1 MTELPVSPDPLVV
14 DTPAPAPARR
24 VDTHSHLLPGVDD
37 GCKTVEESVACA
49 KILVANGYSHAFCT
63 PHIWHNNR
71 GISRTSVPRLVK
83 MLQAELDA
91 AQVPLTLFP
100 GGEMNL
106 YLGVDKTPADEVV
119 PLGLG
124 TYMLVDMWVA
134 ELPPFFEGAVEWL
147 QNLGLSVVLA
157 HPERMRAIQDDPD
170 LIDYIQSLGVYLQ
183 GNLQCF
189 TDKPEALT
197 RKCAEKFLLD
207 GKYFILG
214 SDTHNP
220 ETIDVRTGGLARV
233 RELVGEETLD
243 QLTVANPRKLV
254 ETFGTADARG

>member
-1 MTELPVSPDPLVV
+1 MSERPVSPES
-14 DTPAPAPARR
+14 PAPPASARR

-37 GCKTVEESVACA
+37 GCKSVEESIACA

-83 MLQAELDA
+83 MLQGELDA
-91 AQVPLTLFP
+91 AQVPLSLLP

-124 TYMLVDMWVA
+124 KYMLVDMWFS
-134 ELPPFFEGAVEWL
+134 ELPPFFEQAVQWL
-147 QNLGLSVVLA
+147 QEMELSVVLA
-157 HPERMRAIQDDPD
+157 HPERMRAIQDDPE
-170 LIDYIQSLGVYLQ
+170 LVDYIQSLGVYLQ

-197 RKCAEKFLLD
+197 RKRAEQFLLD

-220 ETIDVRTGGLARV
+220 ETIDVRMGGLARV

-243 QLTVANPRKLV
+243 QLTVTNPRKLV
-254 ETFGTADARG
+254 PDAFAS

>member
-1 MTELPVSPDPLVV
+1 MSEPPLSPESSDLSPTLR
-14 DTPAPAPARR
+14 RR
-24 VDTHSHLLPGVDD
+24 VATHSHLLPGVDD
-37 GCKTVEESVACA
+37 GCKSVEESIACA
-49 KILVANGYSHAFCT
+49 KVLVANGYSHAFCT

-83 MLQAELDA
+83 MLQGELDA
-91 AQVPLTLFP
+91 AQVPLSLLP

-124 TYMLVDMWVA
+124 KYMLVDMWFS
-134 ELPPFFEGAVEWL
+134 ELPPFFEQAVQWL
-147 QNLGLSVVLA
+147 QEMELSVVLA
-157 HPERMRAIQDDPD
+157 HPERMRAIQDDPE
-170 LIDYIQSLGVYLQ
+170 LVDYIQSLGVYLQ

-197 RKCAEKFLLD
+197 RKRAEQFLLD

-220 ETIDVRTGGLARV
+220 ETIDVRMGGLARV

-243 QLTVANPRKLV
+243 QLTVTNPRKLV
-254 ETFGTADARG
+254 PDAFAS

>member
-1 MTELPVSPDPLVV
+1 MDLPPLSNLHSAL
-14 DTPAPAPARR
+14 TTIAPRR

-37 GCKTVEESVACA
+37 GCKTLDDSIACA

-71 GISRTSVPRLVK
+71 GITRTTMPRLVK

-91 AQVPLTLFP
+91 AQVPLTLLP

-106 YLGVDKTPADEVV
+106 YLGVDKTPAEEVV
-119 PLGLG
+119 PLGMG
-124 TYMLVDMWVA
+124 TYMLVDMWFA

-170 LIDYIQSLGVYLQ
+170 LLDYIQSVGVYLQ

-189 TDKPEALT
+189 SDRPEAAT
-197 RKCAEKFLLD
+197 RRCAEKFLLE
-207 GKYFILG
+207 GKYFVLG

-220 ETIDVRTGGLARV
+220 ETIDIRMAGLSRV
-233 RELVGEETLD
+233 YELVGEEMLN
-243 QLTVANPRKLV
+243 QLTVTNPRKLAP
-254 ETFGTADARG
+254 EAFEPLSS

>member
-1 MTELPVSPDPLVV
+1 MSEPPLSPESSDLSPTLR
-14 DTPAPAPARR
+14 RR

-37 GCKTVEESVACA
+37 GCKSVEESIACA
-49 KILVANGYSHAFCT
+49 KVLVANGYSHAFCT

-83 MLQAELDA
+83 MLQGELDA
-91 AQVPLTLFP
+91 AQVPLSLLP

-106 YLGVDKTPADEVV
+106 YLGVDKTPAEEVV

-124 TYMLVDMWVA
+124 KYMLVDMWFS
-134 ELPPFFEGAVEWL
+134 ELPPFFEQAVQWL
-147 QNLGLSVVLA
+147 QEMELSVVLA
-157 HPERMRAIQDDPD
+157 HPERMRAIQDDPE
-170 LIDYIQSLGVYLQ
+170 LVDYIQSLGVYLQ

-197 RKCAEKFLLD
+197 RKRAEQFLLD

-220 ETIDVRTGGLARV
+220 ETIDVRMGGLARV

-243 QLTVANPRKLV
+243 QLTVTNPRKLV
-254 ETFGTADARG
+254 PDAFAS

>member
-1 MTELPVSPDPLVV
+1 MSEPPLSPESSDLSPTLR
-14 DTPAPAPARR
+14 RR

-37 GCKTVEESVACA
+37 GCKSVEESIACA
-49 KILVANGYSHAFCT
+49 KVLVANGYSHAFCT

-83 MLQAELDA
+83 MLQGELDA
-91 AQVPLTLFP
+91 AQVPLSLLP

-124 TYMLVDMWVA
+124 KYMLVDMWFS
-134 ELPPFFEGAVEWL
+134 ELPPFFEQAVQWL
-147 QNLGLSVVLA
+147 QEMELSVVLA
-157 HPERMRAIQDDPD
+157 HPERMRAIQDDPE
-170 LIDYIQSLGVYLQ
+170 LVDYIQSLGVYLQ

-197 RKCAEKFLLD
+197 RKRAEQFLLD

-220 ETIDVRTGGLARV
+220 ETIDVRMGGLARV

-243 QLTVANPRKLV
+243 QLTVTNPRKLV
-254 ETFGTADARG
+254 PDAFAS